1 MADDTLI
8 LTGPT
13 FQQQKP
19 NTILVTP
26 TGGKQANL
34 ADLIN
39 GGTVAQS
46 GTMSTL
52 TVGTVTTTGFN
63 INSITNNITAST
75 TQTLAGAVAIN
86 TGIAVVTK
94 VGTAGDAVKLPLVLA
109 TPGNEVWIFN
119 QGASAM
125 AIFPGETLTSIDA
138 GTTAASV
145 TLTNAKNAVFIQTS
159 GTTWISAQGGAKSA

>member
-19 NTILVTP
+19 SNILITP
-26 TGGKQANL
+26 TGGTQGTL
-34 ADLIN
+34 ADMIN
-39 GGTVAQS
+39 GGTVAKNV
-46 GTMSTL
+46 TAANL
-52 TVGTVTTTGFN
+52 TTTGFT

-86 TGIAVVTK
+86 TGIAIVTK
-94 VGTAGDAVKLPLVLA
+94 VGTAADAVKLPLVLS

-119 QGASAM
+119 NGASAM
-125 AIFPGETLTSIDA
+125 SIFPGETLTTIDG
-138 GTTAASV
+138 GTTAAAV

-159 GTTWISAQGGAKSA
+159 GTSWISAQGGAKSA

>member
-19 NTILVTP
+19 ANILITP
-26 TGGKQANL
+26 TGGTQGSL
-34 ADLIN
+34 ADMIN
-39 GGTVAQS
+39 GGTVAKNV
-46 GTMSTL
+46 TAAN
-52 TVGTVTTTGFN
+52 VTTTGFN

-86 TGIAVVTK
+86 TGVAVVTK
-94 VGTAGDAVKLPLVLA
+94 VGTAGDAVKLPLVL
-109 TPGNEVWIFN
+109 TPAGNEVWIFN
-119 QGASAM
+119 NGASAM
-125 AIFPGETLTSIDA
+125 SIFPGETLTTIDG
-138 GTTAASV
+138 GTTAAAV

-159 GTTWISAQGGAKSA
+159 GTSWISAQGGAKSA

>member
-1 MADDTLI
+1 
-8 LTGPT
+8 
-13 FQQQKP
+13 
-19 NTILVTP
+19 
-26 TGGKQANL
+26 
-34 ADLIN
+34 
-39 GGTVAQS
+39 
-46 GTMSTL
+46 MSTL